1 MSMRIE
7 RLSAAGLGA
16 GCLWAAATGFAA
28 DLRPTLVLP
37 SQREGASP
45 MQQQPAPAPVA
56 QPAGPSDAFYAKF
69 DEDARTMDRARR
81 ETLRKDFVKR
91 YDAAKSRNAGAEM
104 KHYQRLLGILAT
116 IATERGEAP

>member
-1 MSMRIE
+1 MRIE
-7 RLSAAGLGA
+7 RLSAAGVAA

-37 SQREGASP
+37 SQREAASP
-45 MQQQPAPAPVA
+45 MQQQPAPAPAPVA

-69 DEDARTMDRARR
+69 EDDARTMERARR
-81 ETLRKDFVKR
+81 EALRKDFVNR

-116 IATERGEAP
+116 IASDRGETP